1 MKVRLRPVSPDQL
14 HQTVGH
20 LAGLKDCPAREAPDP
35 CPVVDQPMLVLCGFS
50 ASRLDTLLKHLRQ
63 AQVRFPYKAVLT
75 ATNRDWPLCDLYREL
90 VGGAPPDE
98 RPGPGGLIPGISC
111 GNRLHPA
118 GKGGIMAWLGA
129 GRQTRREWRTGAL
142 WITTSCSP

>member
-1 MKVRLRPVSPDQL
+1 MAQNTEMVLFYAPDPADPAISRAKGIFFRMKVRLRPVSPDQL

-50 ASRLDTLLKHLRQ
+50 ASRLDTL
-63 AQVRFPYKAVLT
+63 VLT

-90 VGGAPPDE
+90 VE
-98 RPGPGGLIPGISC
+98 E
-111 GNRLHPA
+111 H
-118 GKGGIMAWLGA
+118 
-129 GRQTRREWRTGAL
+129 RQMSGQDQEG
-142 WITTSCSP
+142 

>member
-1 MKVRLRPVSPDQL
+1 MAQNTEMALFYAPDPADPAILTAKSVFFRMKVRLRPVSPEQL

-35 CPVVDQPMLVLCGFS
+35 RPAVDQPVLVLCGFS

-75 ATNRDWPLCDLYREL
+75 ATNRDWPLCDLFREL
-90 VGGAPPDE
+90 VE
-98 RPGPGGLIPGISC
+98 E
-111 GNRLHPA
+111 H
-118 GKGGIMAWLGA
+118 
-129 GRQTRREWRTGAL
+129 RQMSGQDPEG
-142 WITTSCSP
+142 

>member
-1 MKVRLRPVSPDQL
+1 MAQNTEMVLFYAPNPADPAILKAKGIFFRMKVRLRPVSPDQL

-75 ATNRDWPLCDLYREL
+75 ATNRDWPLCDRKRRYHGLAWRRTSD
-90 VGGAPPDE
+90 PP
-98 RPGPGGLIPGISC
+98 
-111 GNRLHPA
+111 
-118 GKGGIMAWLGA
+118 
-129 GRQTRREWRTGAL
+129 GRRAGAL